1 MKRSDFPMLGY
12 GVGLRRQH
20 YSHVLETRPK
30 VDWFEVISE
39 NFMVAGGRALEVLEG
54 VRANYPIAMHGVSMS
69 IGSTDP
75 LNRSYL
81 RQLRDLARRFEPAWI
96 SDHLCWTGVGGR
108 NLHDL
113 LPLPYTEEAIR
124 HVVARIREVQDVLER
139 PILIENVSSYMA
151 FADST
156 MTEWEFISAIA
167 DEADCGILLD
177 INNIFVSAFNHRF
190 DANDYIDA
198 VPAERVV
205 QYHLAGHSDH
215 GTYLLDTHDHP
226 VRDEVWA
233 LYERAARRFGAVSA
247 MVEWDDNIPEFAEL
261 ADTADRARTD
271 FQCRLNLKEL
281 ESLLY
286 RLITAPSGVAE
297 GLAAERDLGAG
308 GLDAIVLGDDR
319 LSAEARVDIYANMYF
334 YRILDALKEDFPAT
348 LAVLGDDN
356 FHNLVTGYLLE
367 YPPTEPSISHCG
379 QSSRRLSARSSD
391 ARGRAVYRRP
401 REART
406 RGRRG
411 VSRSRCGGAG
421 A

>member
-20 YSHVLETRPK
+20 YTHVLETRPK

-75 LNRSYL
+75 LNRTYL
-81 RQLRDLARRFEPAWI
+81 RQLRELARRFEPAWI

-113 LPLPYTEEAIR
+113 IPLPYTEEAIR
-124 HVVARIREVQDVLER
+124 HVVARIRDVQDALER
-139 PILIENVSSYMA
+139 PILIENVSSYMT
-151 FADST
+151 FADSA
-156 MTEWEFISAIA
+156 MTEWEFISTIA

-215 GTYLLDTHDHP
+215 DTYLLDTHDHP
-226 VRDEVWA
+226 VRDEVWS
-233 LYERAARRFGAVSA
+233 LYERATRRFGAVSA
-247 MVEWDDNIPEFAEL
+247 LIEWDDNIPEFAEL
-261 ADTADRARTD
+261 ADIADRARKI
-271 FQCRLNLKEL
+271 FN
-281 ESLLY
+281 
-286 RLITAPSGVAE
+286 AE
-297 GLAAERDLGAG
+297 KSERTGKPA
-308 GLDAIVLGDDR
+308 
-319 LSAEARVDIYANMYF
+319 LSVD
-334 YRILDALKEDFPAT
+334 
-348 LAVLGDDN
+348 
-356 FHNLVTGYLLE
+356 H
-367 YPPTEPSISHCG
+367 
-379 QSSRRLSARSSD
+379 
-391 ARGRAVYRRP
+391 RA
-401 REART
+401 
-406 RGRRG
+406 
-411 VSRSRCGGAG
+411 
-421 A
+421 

>member
-1 MKRSDFPMLGY
+1 MARVKRSDFPMLGY

-20 YSHVLETRPK
+20 YSHVLETRPA

-75 LNRSYL
+75 LNRTYL

-113 LPLPYTEEAIR
+113 LPLPYTDEAIR
-124 HVVARIREVQDVLER
+124 HVVARIREVQDALER

-156 MTEWEFISAIA
+156 MCEWEFISAIA
-167 DEADCGILLD
+167 NEADCGILLD

-215 GTYLLDTHDHP
+215 GTHLLDTHDHP
-226 VRDEVWA
+226 LRDEVWA

-261 ADTADRARTD
+261 ARIADRARVIFDATASKAKD
-271 FQCRLNLKEL
+271 GSLKG
-281 ESLLY
+281 
-286 RLITAPSGVAE
+286 TGKPA
-297 GLAAERDLGAG
+297 
-308 GLDAIVLGDDR
+308 
-319 LSAEARVDIYANMYF
+319 LSAD
-334 YRILDALKEDFPAT
+334 
-348 LAVLGDDN
+348 
-356 FHNLVTGYLLE
+356 H
-367 YPPTEPSISHCG
+367 
-379 QSSRRLSARSSD
+379 
-391 ARGRAVYRRP
+391 RA
-401 REART
+401 
-406 RGRRG
+406 
-411 VSRSRCGGAG
+411 
-421 A
+421 